1 MKILREIGKAAILFV
16 VGGLIYML
24 IEVLFRGYTH
34 WTMGIVGGLCF
45 VIIGGINNWLPWEL
59 PIWVQ
64 GLIGMAVVTVIEFI
78 SGLIL
83 NVWLKMDIWDYS
95 DMPLNLLGQICVPFM
110 AAWFFVSLAAIV
122 LDDYLRY
129 WLFKEEKPHY
139 VWWFKGE

>member
-1 MKILREIGKAAILFV
+1 MKILREIGKAAMLFV

-24 IEVLFRGYTH
+24 IEILFRGYTH

-45 VIIGGINNWLPWEL
+45 VIIGGINNWFPWEL

-129 WLFKEEKPHY
+129 WLFKEGKPKY
-139 VWWFKGE
+139 SLLRRGK